1 MAFFLPYPKIQI
13 IEAVLQT
20 LTQSDWFE
28 HSETNIQSCTQ
39 LVMVLAGNKGLS
51 IAELHAECKDT
62 ARELFGKS
70 AVRDVIQ
77 G

>member
-20 LTQSDWFE
+20 LTQERLVRTFRDE
-28 HSETNIQSCTQ
+28 YPILHPG

-62 ARELFGKS
+62 ARELFGKKRFS
-70 AVRDVIQ
+70 
-77 G
+77 